1 MVFIQIAKLA
11 PEEDLTWNMVD
22 FSKWN
27 IKFLIFVLED
37 KF

>member
-11 PEEDLTWNMVD
+11 REEDLTWNMVN